1 MQSPREIILLALVAQ
16 EIRRHL
22 SKLPKHEPYSLQMLP
37 PMIPLCLN

>member
-22 SKLPKHEPYSLQMLP
+22 KKLPKHQPYSVQMLP
-37 PMIPLCLN
+37 PLVPLCSN